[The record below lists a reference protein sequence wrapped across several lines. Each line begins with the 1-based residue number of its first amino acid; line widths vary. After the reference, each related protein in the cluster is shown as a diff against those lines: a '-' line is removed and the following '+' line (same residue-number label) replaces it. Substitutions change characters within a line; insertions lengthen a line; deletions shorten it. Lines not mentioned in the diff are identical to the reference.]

1 MSSFNART
9 VAQLFK
15 LELDSMFNTWEASKP
30 LRSGAP
36 HASAILAPESEWCLR
51 RHVLTALYPELVE
64 RPDVKSWSAHTNAVF
79 LNGWVLHEK
88 WQKLFSEHG
97 QVVEVETS
105 HFDETRYLHF
115 TPDAIITFA
124 GQPYVVEIKGYKSS
138 TFEKLNEAGE
148 PPTAAHHQCN
158 LYCHMLEIGRGLVLV
173 ENKDTQDYKV
183 WAVQCDAE
191 LARPYLDRMYQVK
204 GAVATKSTPARV
216 CVSCTEHRAEKCP
229 VRKLCFSGKL
239 QEK

>member
-1 MSSFNART
+1 MPNLRT

-15 LELDSMFNTWEASKP
+15 LELDNMFNQWEASKP

-64 RPDVKSWSAHTNAVF
+64 RPEVKPWSAHTNAVF
-79 LNGWVLHEK
+79 LNGWHLHEK

-115 TPDAIITFA
+115 TPDAIINFA
-124 GQPYVVEIKGYKSS
+124 GQPYVVEIKGYKAS
-138 TFEKLNEAGE
+138 TFEKLNETGK
-148 PPTAAHHQCN
+148 PPAAAHAQAN
-158 LYCHMLEIGRGLVLV
+158 LYCHMLEIERGIVLV

-183 WAVQCDAE
+183 WAIECDVE
-191 LARPYLDRMYQVK
+191 LAKPYLERMYAVK
-204 GAVATKSTPARV
+204 GAVAMKSTPARV
-216 CVSCTEHRAEKCP
+216 CGSCTEHRAEKCP
-229 VRKLCFSGKL
+229 VKRLCFSGKL
-239 QEK
+239 KEK